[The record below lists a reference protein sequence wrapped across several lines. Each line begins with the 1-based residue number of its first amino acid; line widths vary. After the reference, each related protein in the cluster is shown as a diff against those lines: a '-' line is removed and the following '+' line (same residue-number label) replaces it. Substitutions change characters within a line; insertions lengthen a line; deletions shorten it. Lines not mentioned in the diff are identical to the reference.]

1 VSVNVPAE
9 SLGAAATRRRT
20 SRRRHRGAPPAA
32 ALSDEAV
39 TGRGPVLLA
48 TEGREFPAASVA
60 LAADLA
66 GSGGTVHVFA
76 ITRVH
81 GVAFGLPNPGLL
93 PTKAEWDA
101 QRTHV
106 ASAVKALRRRGLT
119 ADGEVMGTRKSTAR
133 ICQAADRLACSAIVM
148 GADPPRQRFIA
159 NLMWSQEPYR
169 VKRRAK
175 VPVHLVVDN
184 AGTLR

>member
-1 VSVNVPAE
+1 V
-9 SLGAAATRRRT
+9 
-20 SRRRHRGAPPAA
+20 
-32 ALSDEAV
+32 SDEAV
-39 TGRGPVLLA
+39 TARGPVLLA

-66 GSGGTVHVFA
+66 GSGGTVHVLA
-76 ITRVH
+76 VTRVH

-101 QRTHV
+101 QRAHV
-106 ASAVKALRRRGLT
+106 AAAVKALRRRGLT
-119 ADGEVMGTRKSTAR
+119 ADGEVLGTRKSTAR
-133 ICQAADRLACSAIVM
+133 ICQAAARLGCSAIVM
-148 GADPPRQRFIA
+148 GADPLRRRFIA

-175 VPVHLVVDN
+175 VPVHVVVDN